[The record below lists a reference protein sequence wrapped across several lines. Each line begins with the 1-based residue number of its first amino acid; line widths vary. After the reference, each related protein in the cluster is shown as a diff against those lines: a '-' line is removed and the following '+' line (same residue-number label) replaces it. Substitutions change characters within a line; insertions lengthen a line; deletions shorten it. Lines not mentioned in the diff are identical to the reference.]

1 MEIALSLV
9 FMIGSGYWL
18 QQGIFVYGFY
28 VDGKPGSGFIPVL
41 FSLLVIVLSVILLGT
56 SLRSRYK
63 SKKEGTTVP
72 LQKVKTSQGS
82 VRSEILAP
90 FIPVAIAIGGIFAMT
105 YLGVVIAVTL
115 LTFSWV
121 RFISRYSLKRSLLFT
136 VPIVLF
142 IYVVFVW
149 WLRVPFPRGIFGF

>member
-41 FSLLVIVLSVILLGT
+41 FSLLVLGLSAILLGT
-56 SLRSRYK
+56 LLWSRYK
-63 SKKEGTTVP
+63 SKKDGATAP
-72 LQKVKTSQGS
+72 LEEAKTPQGS
-82 VRSEILAP
+82 VRSEILLP
-90 FIPVAIAIGGIFAMT
+90 FIPVAIAIGGIFAIT
-105 YLGVVIAVTL
+105 YLGIVIGVTL
-115 LTFSWV
+115 LTFCWV